1 MNRLL
6 KNTSLYTIGRV
17 LPKITSFLL
26 LPIYT
31 RHMSSEEYGISAA
44 MAVFGSLLATLYTIG
59 IDRCIFRLYWD
70 YKTEAE
76 QAAFLGTVF
85 LMLCTSAAIFCGM
98 SFALQPILG
107 KLFPSIPF
115 YPYYLY
121 PIITAVL
128 GVVEFVPKASLQIR
142 QQGMIFTVLSL
153 SQFFATTAFIVY
165 FVVFLQQGAEGMLR
179 GQLLSKLILAPLFII
194 MTVRAIRFVP
204 EWKTIK
210 SVLVFSV
217 PLVPNLLSVWAFI
230 SADRFFIE
238 RYCSLSDLGIYSL
251 SDRIASI
258 VLVFAT
264 AFTVAYSPI
273 FHQTATDF
281 KHQDARNLL
290 RSKNNFYIM
299 ICCAI
304 AFGIAFFS
312 REAVTG
318 LLDARYHSSIYLVP
332 LLTYAYLIFVLT
344 RVTTLAFHQN
354 KKTMA
359 LSIISIFG
367 LLLNFILNW
376 IFVPIWGIYGAS
388 VTTVISNLAVL
399 LMQHYIGMEF
409 NLIIYPWKRLMAF
422 SILGGIAVFSFQ
434 VLDLSVAA
442 SSVLK
447 AVVCLLGM
455 IYCFAFSPQLRQ
467 LLLGRRAVAG

>member
-6 KNTSLYTIGRV
+6 KNTSLYTLGRV

-76 QAAFLGTVF
+76 QAAFLGNVF
-85 LMLCTSAAIFCGM
+85 LMLCASAAIFCGM
-98 SFALQPILG
+98 SFALQPLLA

-121 PIITAVL
+121 PMITAVL

-142 QQGMIFTVLSL
+142 QQGLIFTALSL

-165 FVVFLQQGAEGMLR
+165 FVVSLQQGAEGMLL
-179 GQLLSKLILAPLFII
+179 GQLLSRLILVPLFII
-194 MTVRAIRFVP
+194 MTLRAIRFEP
-204 EWKTIK
+204 KWKTIK
-210 SVLVFSV
+210 SILIFSV
-217 PLVPNLLSVWAFI
+217 PLVPNLLSAWAII
-230 SADRFFIE
+230 SVNRFFIE

-281 KHQDARNLL
+281 SHRDALSLL
-290 RSKNNFYIM
+290 SRKNHIYIM

-304 AFGIAFFS
+304 AFGIALFS
-312 REAVTG
+312 REAVMG
-318 LLDARYHSSIYLVP
+318 LLDIRYHSSMYLVP

-344 RVTTLAFHQN
+344 RVTTLAFHQK

-367 LLLNFILNW
+367 LLLNLVLNW
-376 IFVPIWGIYGAS
+376 IFVPIWGVYGAA

-399 LMQHYIGMEF
+399 LIQYYIGMEF

-422 SILGGIAVFSFQ
+422 SILGAIAIFSFQ
-434 VLDLSVAA
+434 VLDLSVGA

-447 AVVCLLGM
+447 VIACLLGL
-455 IYCFAFSPQLRQ
+455 IYWFVSSPQLRQ
-467 LLLGRRAVAG
+467 SLLGRRAVAS